1 MAASSD
7 IVKLHLGSTELADSD
22 IQTMIEKAEALYDAK
37 RSGEQVDQAVYDDV
51 VEYLAAHL
59 IASGPERQI
68 SSAGEGGGN
77 ISFEGETGEGLRGTT
92 HGQNAIEADPTGQ
105 LDEDTG
111 HFTLS
116 T

>member
-1 MAASSD
+1 MAASTD
-7 IVKLHLGSTELADSD
+7 IVKLHLGSTDLTDSD
-22 IQTMIEKAEALYDAK
+22 IQTFIEKAEALYDAK
-37 RSGEQVDQAVYDDV
+37 ISGEHVGQARYDDV

-68 SSAGEGGGN
+68 SSASEGGGN
-77 ISFEGETGEGLRGTT
+77 VSFEGEYEKTS
-92 HGQNAIEADPTGQ
+92 HWDNAVEADPTGQ
-105 LDEDTG
+105 LDEENG

>member
-7 IVKLHLGSTELADSD
+7 IVKLHLGSTELSDPD
-22 IQTMIEKAEALYDAK
+22 IQTFIEKAEALYDAK
-37 RSGEQVDQAVYDDV
+37 RSGEQVTEAVYDDV

-77 ISFEGETGEGLRGTT
+77 VSFEGNPNKTT
-92 HGQNAIEADPTGQ
+92 HWENAIEADPTGQ
-105 LDEDTG
+105 LDDG
-111 HFTLS
+111 NDHFTLS

>member
-1 MAASSD
+1 MAASTD
-7 IVKLHLGSTELADSD
+7 IVKLHLGSTELSD
-22 IQTMIEKAEALYDAK
+22 PDVETFIEKAESMYDAK
-37 RSGEQVDQAVYDDV
+37 RSGEQVDSATYDDV

-59 IASGPERQI
+59 IASGPERQL

-77 ISFEGETGEGLRGTT
+77 VSFEGSTGEGLRGTT

-105 LDEDTG
+105 LDDGTD

-116 T
+116 S